1 MIHESERLKKNHT
14 RDFEKVWYGL
24 GQIVKIV
31 KFFYEKSVAMSR

>member
-14 RDFEKVWYGL
+14 RHFEKVWYGL

-31 KFFYEKSVAMSR
+31 KFFL